1 MGAPRDFL
9 GYFAALGLEEEV
21 ESAGC
26 EDIKAAFRRV
36 AMKLHPDTQTKQSEK
51 AREKATAQFLH
62 VQVAYEV
69 SAAAHSARGEA
80 DVHPRTR
87 RARVGLVTIG

>member
-1 MGAPRDFL
+1 MGAPRDLL
-9 GYFAALGLEEEV
+9 GYFAALELEDEV

-26 EDIKAAFRRV
+26 DDIKAAFRRV
-36 AMKLHPDTQTKQSEK
+36 AMKLHPDRQRKQSKK

-69 SAAAHSARGEA
+69 SAATHSARGEA
-80 DVHPRTR
+80 DIDPRCTMH
-87 RARVGLVTIG
+87 VCLVTIG